1 MPSNFSCLVRR
12 PRQGETLKGGE
23 SGLPRPGRRELDPH
37 LRPCQHRSYLRFHT
51 STRASA
57 RAWMHMSCATEPPE
71 YPCKPCHSAVVR
83 CTRAPKQVC
92 MPSFATHHLFLLLYL
107 LLHPRPH
114 ALSHALIFRRC
125 AQYLPVDHAVATIVP
140 APCCSRACVVRL
152 AQVDMLHVMQ
162 GDGGTDRANG

>member
-1 MPSNFSCLVRR
+1 MPCNFSCLVRR

-92 MPSFATHHLFLLLYL
+92 MPSFATHHLFLLLSIIYCRSL
-107 LLHPRPH
+107 SFFSDGRTHTYMNSFSAD
-114 ALSHALIFRRC
+114 ALRSICQLI
-125 AQYLPVDHAVATIVP
+125 
-140 APCCSRACVVRL
+140 
-152 AQVDMLHVMQ
+152 MLWQ
-162 GDGGTDRANG
+162 Q